1 MAQES
6 RKGQKRQ
13 PQRKQQAPED
23 REARS
28 QRQQNRKTQKK
39 RGAASRKYS
48 VNRPEI
54 LVSCGFF
61 LVLFAVTIGY
71 LGYFTATRE
80 EEMINNSYNSRQEI
94 LLSRNYRGTIFSR
107 DGEVLAESVLDGEQN
122 ETRVYPFHNLFS
134 HVVGYSTQGRM
145 GVEALA
151 NYYLINT
158 NTSLR
163 NKVANDT
170 AGVKNPGDSVY
181 TTLDVQIQEVADSE
195 LGIYRGAI
203 IVTEVS
209 TGKVLAMVSHPDFDP
224 NEIQEIWD
232 SLVENDSSTVLLN
245 RSTQGLYPPGST
257 FKIVTALEYIREN
270 PADYQQYSFNCPG
283 YFQSDGSRINCYHGS
298 SHGQVDFTRSFAK
311 SCNASFA
318 NIGMG
323 LDREAFADT
332 LEELLFNQDL
342 PLSLSYAR
350 SSISV
355 SKETSPASMMQT
367 SIGQGT
373 TQITPMHLNMITC
386 AIANDG
392 VLMKPYFVDHV
403 ENDAGNIVKSFKPD
417 VYGRLMSEEEAA
429 ELTRLMTEVVESGTA
444 SKLSGLDYTAAGKTG
459 SAEYNNN
466 KGDSHAWFTGFAPA
480 EDPEVCVT
488 IIVEGAGSGGDYAVP
503 IARRIF
509 DAYFREK

>member
-1 MAQES
+1 M
-6 RKGQKRQ
+6 
-13 PQRKQQAPED
+13 
-23 REARS
+23 
-28 QRQQNRKTQKK
+28 
-39 RGAASRKYS
+39 
-48 VNRPEI
+48 
-54 LVSCGFF
+54 SCGFF

-107 DGEVLAESVLDGEQN
+107 DGEVLAESVLDSEQN
-122 ETRVYPFHNLFS
+122 ETRVYPFDNLFS

-181 TTLDVQIQEVADSE
+181 TTLDVQIQEAADSE

-209 TGKVLAMVSHPDFDP
+209 TGKVLAMVSHPDFNP

-270 PADYQQYSFNCPG
+270 PTDYQQYSFSCPG
-283 YFQSDGSRINCYHGS
+283 YFQSQGSRINCYHGS

-318 NIGMG
+318 NMGMG
-323 LDREAFADT
+323 LDRDAFADT
-332 LEELLFNQDL
+332 LEKLLFNEEL

-355 SKETSPASMMQT
+355 SAETSTDSMMQT

-386 AIANDG
+386 AIANG
-392 VLMKPYFVDHV
+392 GILMKPYFVDHV
-403 ENDAGNIVKSFKPD
+403 ENDAGTIVKSFKPD
-417 VYGRLMSEEEAA
+417 TFGRLMSEEEAA
-429 ELTRLMTEVVESGTA
+429 ALARLMTEVVESGTA
-444 SKLSGLDYTAAGKTG
+444 SKLSGLTYTAAGKTG
-459 SAEYNNN
+459 SAEYNNI